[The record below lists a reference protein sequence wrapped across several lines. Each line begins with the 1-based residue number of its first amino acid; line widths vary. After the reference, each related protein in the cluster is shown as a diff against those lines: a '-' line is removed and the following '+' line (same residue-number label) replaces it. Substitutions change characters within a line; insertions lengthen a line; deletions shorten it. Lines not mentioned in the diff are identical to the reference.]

1 MGKDEKEYTWN
12 LLAKKLTGE
21 ASPEE
26 LQELEALL
34 RRNPELHYPMQ
45 TLIDLWHSGEPSR
58 QAAAENAFYR
68 HLDRME
74 KLNTGFTAGSPSST
88 GGSYA
93 TGGSSSTGDPSSA
106 PEYAP
111 ALKSRSFRTILTA
124 SLIVVTLASTW
135 LLLYPG
141 HNKQPLSP
149 NPTPAPTAPAL
160 NEVVTANGSRTHL
173 TLPDGTRVWLNAGS
187 RLTYDKNYGSARRE
201 INLTGEAF
209 FDVAPNP
216 QQPFII
222 HTSRMDVRVLGT
234 SFNVKSYPADKTT
247 EATLVRGSIAVS
259 IKNRPDETIILKPNQ
274 KLIVTSDLTT
284 LLRHQPGQSR
294 AVPDSTAQIS
304 IRPPSYEQNTGAM
317 IETSWVNNKFIFKD
331 EDFGSLSKDLERWY
345 GVSIRLTDPAQA
357 DWRFTGNF
365 EKETIRQ
372 ALDALKLTANFNYI
386 IQGNEIQIITNK

>member
-26 LQELEALL
+26 LQELEMLL

-58 QAAAENAFYR
+58 QAAAESAFNR

-74 KLNTGFTAGSPSST
+74 KLNIGFT
-88 GGSYA
+88 
-93 TGGSSSTGDPSSA
+93 TGDPSGTGDRSSA
-106 PEYAP
+106 MEHTP
-111 ALKSRSFRTILTA
+111 ARKSRTFRTVLTVA
-124 SLIVVTLASTW
+124 LIAITITSTW
-135 LLLYPG
+135 LILYPG
-141 HNKQPLSP
+141 HNRQPLSP
-149 NPTPAPTAPAL
+149 NPIQAFAAAPVL

-187 RLTYDKNYGSARRE
+187 RLTYDKNYGSTRRE
-201 INLTGEAF
+201 IDLTGEAF
-209 FDVAPNP
+209 FDVANNP
-216 QQPFII
+216 HQPFII
-222 HTSRMDVRVLGT
+222 HTPRMDVRVLGT
-234 SFNVKSYPADKTT
+234 SFNVKSYAADRTT
-247 EATLVRGSIAVS
+247 EATLVRGSIAIS
-259 IKNRPDETIILKPNQ
+259 IKNRLDETILLKPNQ
-274 KLIVTSDLTT
+274 KLIVTNDLTT
-284 LLRHQPGQSR
+284 LLRRQPGQARTTS
-294 AVPDSTAQIS
+294 DTTAQVS

-331 EDFGSLSKDLERWY
+331 EDFGTLSKDLERWY
-345 GVSIRLTDPAQA
+345 GVSISLTDPAQA

-372 ALDALKLTANFNYI
+372 ALDALKLTAKFNYI
-386 IQGNEIQIITNK
+386 IQGNQIQIVTNK

>member
-12 LLAKKLTGE
+12 LLAKKLTSE

-26 LQELEALL
+26 LQELEMLL

-58 QAAAENAFYR
+58 QAAAESAFNR

-74 KLNTGFTAGSPSST
+74 KLNTG
-88 GGSYA
+88 SY
-93 TGGSSSTGDPSSA
+93 TSA
-106 PEYAP
+106 ASAMEYAP
-111 ALKSRSFRTILTA
+111 ARKSKKFRTILTA
-124 SLIVVTLASTW
+124 SIVAITLASTW
-135 LLLYPG
+135 LILYPG
-141 HNKQPLSP
+141 RNRQPLAP
-149 NPTPAPTAPAL
+149 NPVQASIAPAL

-173 TLPDGTRVWLNAGS
+173 TLPDGTKVWLNAGS
-187 RLTYDKNYGSARRE
+187 RLAYDKNYGNGRRE

-209 FDVAPNP
+209 FDVANNP
-216 QQPFII
+216 RQPFII
-222 HTSRMDVRVLGT
+222 HTPRMDVRVLGT
-234 SFNVKSYPADKTT
+234 SFNVKSYAADKTT

-259 IKNRPDETIILKPNQ
+259 IKNRPDETILLKPNQ

-284 LLRHQPGQSR
+284 LLRHQPGQPR
-294 AVPDSTAQIS
+294 ATADSTAQVS

-331 EDFGSLSKDLERWY
+331 EDFGTLSKDLERWY
-345 GVSIRLTDPAQA
+345 GVSISLTDPAQA

-372 ALDALKLTANFNYI
+372 ALDALKLTAKFNYI
-386 IQGNEIQIITNK
+386 IQGNQIQIITNK

>member
-26 LQELEALL
+26 LQELAALL

-58 QAAAENAFYR
+58 QAAAESAFDR

-74 KLNTGFTAGSPSST
+74 KLNTTSDHPST
-88 GGSYA
+88 MEH
-93 TGGSSSTGDPSSA
+93 TPTR
-106 PEYAP
+106 
-111 ALKSRSFRTILTA
+111 KFRSFRTILTV
-124 SLIVVTLASTW
+124 SLIAITLTSIW

-141 HNKQPLSP
+141 HNRQPLSP
-149 NPTPAPTAPAL
+149 NPIQASTVQAL
-160 NEVVTANGSRTHL
+160 NEVVTVNGSRTHL
-173 TLPDGTRVWLNAGS
+173 TLPDGTKVWLNAGS

-209 FDVAPNP
+209 FDVAKNP

-222 HTSRMDVRVLGT
+222 HTPRMDVRVLGT
-234 SFNVKSYPADKTT
+234 SFNVKSYSADKTT

-274 KLIVTSDLTT
+274 KLIVTSGLTT

-294 AVPDSTAQIS
+294 TASDSTAQIS

-331 EDFGSLSKDLERWY
+331 EDFGVLSKDLERWY

-365 EKETIRQ
+365 EKENIRQ
-372 ALDALKLTANFNYI
+372 ALEALKLTANFNYI
-386 IQGNEIQIITNK
+386 IQGNQIQIITNK

>member
-26 LQELEALL
+26 LQELEMLL

-58 QAAAENAFYR
+58 QAAAESAFNR

-74 KLNTGFTAGSPSST
+74 KLNTGFT
-88 GGSYA
+88 
-93 TGGSSSTGDPSSA
+93 TGDPSSTSDYPSA
-106 PEYAP
+106 MEYAP
-111 ALKSRSFRTILTA
+111 ARKSKTFRTILTA
-124 SLIVVTLASTW
+124 SIVAIALASTW
-135 LLLYPG
+135 LILYPG
-141 HNKQPLSP
+141 HNRQPLTP
-149 NPTPAPTAPAL
+149 NPPQASTAPAL

-173 TLPDGTRVWLNAGS
+173 TLPDGTKVWLNAGS
-187 RLTYDKNYGSARRE
+187 HLTYDKNYGIARRE

-209 FDVAPNP
+209 FDVANNP
-216 QQPFII
+216 QQPFVI
-222 HTSRMDVRVLGT
+222 HTPRMDVRVLGT
-234 SFNVKSYPADKTT
+234 SFNVKSYAADKTT

-284 LLRHQPGQSR
+284 LLRRQPGQSR
-294 AVPDSTAQIS
+294 TAPDSTAQIS
-304 IRPPSYEQNTGAM
+304 IRPPSYERNTGTM

-331 EDFGSLSKDLERWY
+331 EDFGTLSKDLERWY
-345 GVSIRLTDPAQA
+345 GVNISLTDPAQA

-365 EKETIRQ
+365 EKENIRQ
-372 ALDALKLTANFNYI
+372 ALDALKLTADFNYI
-386 IQGNEIQIITNK
+386 IQGNQIQIITNK

>member
-26 LQELEALL
+26 LQELAALL

-45 TLIDLWHSGEPSR
+45 TLIDLWHSAEPSR
-58 QAAAENAFYR
+58 QAAAESAFDR

-74 KLNTGFTAGSPSST
+74 KLNTGFTTGIPSAISDHPSAMEYTPARKSSP
-88 GGSYA
+88 
-93 TGGSSSTGDPSSA
+93 
-106 PEYAP
+106 
-111 ALKSRSFRTILTA
+111 FRTILTV
-124 SLIVVTLASTW
+124 SLIAITLISTW

-141 HNKQPLSP
+141 HNRQPLSP
-149 NPTPAPTAPAL
+149 NPLPASTAPAL
-160 NEVVTANGSRTHL
+160 NEVVTVNGSRTHL
-173 TLPDGTRVWLNAGS
+173 TLPDGTKVWLNAGS
-187 RLTYDKNYGSARRE
+187 RLTYDKNYGSVRRE

-209 FDVAPNP
+209 FDVANNP
-216 QQPFII
+216 QQPLII
-222 HTSRMDVRVLGT
+222 HTPRMDVRVLGT
-234 SFNVKSYPADKTT
+234 SFNVKSYAADKTT

-294 AVPDSTAQIS
+294 IASDSTAQIS

-345 GVSIRLTDPAQA
+345 GISIRLTDPAQA

-365 EKETIRQ
+365 EKENIQQ

-386 IQGNEIQIITNK
+386 IQGNQIQIITNK

>member
-26 LQELEALL
+26 LQELEMLL

-45 TLIDLWHSGEPSR
+45 TLIDLWHSGEPTR
-58 QAAAENAFYR
+58 QAAAQSAFNR

-74 KLNTGFTAGSPSST
+74 KLNT
-88 GGSYA
+88 SY
-93 TGGSSSTGDPSSA
+93 STGDPSSTSDDLA
-106 PEYAP
+106 AMEYAP
-111 ALKSRSFRTILTA
+111 ARKFRSFRTVLIA
-124 SLIVVTLASTW
+124 SLIAVTLASTW
-135 LLLYPG
+135 FFLYPG
-141 HNKQPLSP
+141 HNRQPLSP
-149 NPTPAPTAPAL
+149 NPAQAYAAPVL

-173 TLPDGTRVWLNAGS
+173 TLPDGTKVWLNAGS
-187 RLTYDKNYGSARRE
+187 HLTYDKNYGSARRE

-209 FDVAPNP
+209 FDVANNP

-222 HTSRMDVRVLGT
+222 HTPRMDVRVLGT
-234 SFNVKSYPADKTT
+234 SFNVKSYAADKTT

-259 IKNRPDETIILKPNQ
+259 IKNRPDETILLKPNQ

-284 LLRHQPGQSR
+284 LIRHQPGQAR
-294 AVPDSTAQIS
+294 ATSDSTAQVS

-331 EDFGSLSKDLERWY
+331 EDFGTLSKDLERWY
-345 GVSIRLTDPAQA
+345 GVSISLTDPAQA

-372 ALDALKLTANFNYI
+372 ALDALKLTAKFNYI
-386 IQGNEIQIITNK
+386 IQGNQIQIITNK

>member
-26 LQELEALL
+26 LQELEMLL

-58 QAAAENAFYR
+58 QAAAESAFNR

-74 KLNTGFTAGSPSST
+74 KLNI
-88 GGSYA
+88 
-93 TGGSSSTGDPSSA
+93 DRSSA
-106 PEYAP
+106 MEYAP
-111 ALKSRSFRTILTA
+111 ARKSRTFRTVLTVA
-124 SLIVVTLASTW
+124 LIAITLASTW
-135 LLLYPG
+135 LILYPG
-141 HNKQPLSP
+141 HNRQRLSP
-149 NPTPAPTAPAL
+149 NPTPASAAAPAL

-209 FDVAPNP
+209 FDVANNP
-216 QQPFII
+216 HQPFII
-222 HTSRMDVRVLGT
+222 HTSRLDVRVLGT
-234 SFNVKSYPADKTT
+234 SFNVKSYAADKTT
-247 EATLVRGSIAVS
+247 EATLVRGSIAIS
-259 IKNRPDETIILKPNQ
+259 IKNRLDETILLKPNQ
-274 KLIVTSDLTT
+274 KLIVTNDLTT
-284 LLRHQPGQSR
+284 LLRHQPGLARTTS
-294 AVPDSTAQIS
+294 DSTAQVS

-331 EDFGSLSKDLERWY
+331 EDFGALSKDLERWY
-345 GVSIRLTDPAQA
+345 GVSISLTDPAQA

-372 ALDALKLTANFNYI
+372 ALDALKLTAKFNYI
-386 IQGNEIQIITNK
+386 IQGSQIQIITNK

>member
-12 LLAKKLTGE
+12 LLAKKLAGE
-21 ASPEE
+21 ASSEE
-26 LQELEALL
+26 LQELAALL

-45 TLIDLWHSGEPSR
+45 TLIDLWHSAEPSR
-58 QAAAENAFYR
+58 QAAAENAFDR

-74 KLNTGFTAGSPSST
+74 KLKTDDHLTT
-88 GGSYA
+88 I
-93 TGGSSSTGDPSSA
+93 
-106 PEYAP
+106 EYTP
-111 ALKSRSFRTILTA
+111 ARKSRSFSTILTV
-124 SLIVVTLASTW
+124 SLIAITLASTW

-141 HNKQPLSP
+141 HNRQPLSP
-149 NPTPAPTAPAL
+149 NPLPASTAPAL
-160 NEVVTANGSRTHL
+160 NEVVTVNGSRTHL
-173 TLPDGTRVWLNAGS
+173 TLPDGTKVWLNAGS
-187 RLTYDKNYGSARRE
+187 RLTYDKNYGSVRRE

-209 FDVAPNP
+209 FDVANNP
-216 QQPFII
+216 QQPLII
-222 HTSRMDVRVLGT
+222 HTPRMDVRVLGT
-234 SFNVKSYPADKTT
+234 SFNVKSYAADKTT

-294 AVPDSTAQIS
+294 IASDSTAQIS

-331 EDFGSLSKDLERWY
+331 EDFGILSKDLERWY

-365 EKETIRQ
+365 EKENIRQ
-372 ALDALKLTANFNYI
+372 ALDALKLTADFNYI
-386 IQGNEIQIITNK
+386 IQGSQIQIITNK

>member
-21 ASPEE
+21 ALPEE

-45 TLIDLWHSGEPSR
+45 TLIDLWNSGEPSR
-58 QAAAENAFYR
+58 QAAAENAFDR

-74 KLNTGFTAGSPSST
+74 KLNTGFTIGGPSST
-88 GGSYA
+88 G
-93 TGGSSSTGDPSSA
+93 DQPSA
-106 PEYAP
+106 MEYAQP
-111 ALKSRSFRTILTA
+111 RKSRSFRTILTA
-124 SLIVVTLASTW
+124 SLIAITLASTW
-135 LLLYPG
+135 LILYPG
-141 HNKQPLSP
+141 HSRQPLSP
-149 NPTPAPTAPAL
+149 NPTQAPSVPAL

-187 RLTYDKNYGSARRE
+187 HLTYDKNYGSARRE

-209 FDVAPNP
+209 FEVAKNS

-234 SFNVKSYPADKTT
+234 SFNVKSYAADKTT

-274 KLIVTSDLTT
+274 KLIVTSALTT
-284 LLRHQPGQSR
+284 LLRHQPGQSHT
-294 AVPDSTAQIS
+294 VSDSTAQIS

-331 EDFGSLSKDLERWY
+331 ENFGELSKDLERWY
-345 GVSIRLTDPAQA
+345 GISIRLTDSAQA

-386 IQGNEIQIITNK
+386 IQGNQIQIITNK

>member
-12 LLAKKLTGE
+12 LLAKKLAGE
-21 ASPEE
+21 ASSEE
-26 LQELEALL
+26 LQELAALL

-45 TLIDLWHSGEPSR
+45 TLIDLWHSAEPSR
-58 QAAAENAFYR
+58 QAAAENAFDR

-74 KLNTGFTAGSPSST
+74 KLKTDDHLTT
-88 GGSYA
+88 I
-93 TGGSSSTGDPSSA
+93 
-106 PEYAP
+106 EYTP
-111 ALKSRSFRTILTA
+111 ARKSRSFSTILTV
-124 SLIVVTLASTW
+124 SLIAITLASTW

-141 HNKQPLSP
+141 HNRQPLSP
-149 NPTPAPTAPAL
+149 NPLPASTAPAL
-160 NEVVTANGSRTHL
+160 NEVVTVNGSRTHL
-173 TLPDGTRVWLNAGS
+173 TLPDGTKVWLNAGS
-187 RLTYDKNYGSARRE
+187 RLTYDKNYGSVRRE

-209 FDVAPNP
+209 FDVANNP
-216 QQPFII
+216 QQPLII
-222 HTSRMDVRVLGT
+222 HTPRMDVRVLGT
-234 SFNVKSYPADKTT
+234 SFNVKSYAADKTT

-294 AVPDSTAQIS
+294 IASDSTAQIS

-331 EDFGSLSKDLERWY
+331 EDFGVLSKDLERWY

-365 EKETIRQ
+365 EKENIRQ
-372 ALDALKLTANFNYI
+372 ALDALKLTADFNYI
-386 IQGNEIQIITNK
+386 IQGSQIQIITNK

>member
-45 TLIDLWHSGEPSR
+45 TLIDLWNSGEPSR
-58 QAAAENAFYR
+58 QVAAENAFDR

-74 KLNTGFTAGSPSST
+74 KLNTGFT
-88 GGSYA
+88 
-93 TGGSSSTGDPSSA
+93 TGGSSATGPSSA
-106 PEYAP
+106 WEYAP
-111 ALKSRSFRTILTA
+111 ARRSRSFRPILTT
-124 SLIVVTLASTW
+124 SLIAIALASTW
-135 LLLYPG
+135 LFLYPG
-141 HNKQPLSP
+141 HSRQPLSP
-149 NPTPAPTAPAL
+149 NPVQAPSVPAL

-187 RLTYDKNYGSARRE
+187 HLTYDKNYGSARRE
-201 INLTGEAF
+201 INLAGEAF
-209 FDVAPNP
+209 FEVAKDPR
-216 QQPFII
+216 QPFII

-234 SFNVKSYPADKTT
+234 SFNVKSYAADKTT

-274 KLIVTSDLTT
+274 KLIVTSDLTP

-294 AVPDSTAQIS
+294 TTSDSTALIS

-331 EDFGSLSKDLERWY
+331 EDFGALSKDLERWY

-386 IQGNEIQIITNK
+386 IQGNQIQIITNK

>member
-26 LQELEALL
+26 LQELAALL

-58 QAAAENAFYR
+58 QAAAESAFDR

-74 KLNTGFTAGSPSST
+74 KLNTTSDHPS
-88 GGSYA
+88 A
-93 TGGSSSTGDPSSA
+93 MDH
-106 PEYAP
+106 AP
-111 ALKSRSFRTILTA
+111 ARRSRSFRTILTVSFIA
-124 SLIVVTLASTW
+124 ITLTSTW

-141 HNKQPLSP
+141 HNRQPLSP
-149 NPTPAPTAPAL
+149 NPLPASTAPAL

-173 TLPDGTRVWLNAGS
+173 TLPDGTKVWLNAGS
-187 RLTYDKNYGSARRE
+187 RLAYDKNYGNGRRE

-209 FDVAPNP
+209 FDVANNP
-216 QQPFII
+216 RQPFII
-222 HTSRMDVRVLGT
+222 HTPRMDVRVLGT
-234 SFNVKSYPADKTT
+234 SFNVKSYAADKTT

-259 IKNRPDETIILKPNQ
+259 IKNRPDETILLKPNQ

-284 LLRHQPGQSR
+284 LLRHQPGQPR
-294 AVPDSTAQIS
+294 ATADSTAQVS

-331 EDFGSLSKDLERWY
+331 EDFGTLSKDLERWY
-345 GVSIRLTDPAQA
+345 GVSISLTDPAQA

-372 ALDALKLTANFNYI
+372 ALDALKLTAKFNYI
-386 IQGNEIQIITNK
+386 IQGNQIQIITNK

>member
-26 LQELEALL
+26 LQELEMLL

-58 QAAAENAFYR
+58 QAAAESAFNR

-74 KLNTGFTAGSPSST
+74 KLNINDHLVAM
-88 GGSYA
+88 
-93 TGGSSSTGDPSSA
+93 
-106 PEYAP
+106 EYAP
-111 ALKSRSFRTILTA
+111 ARKSRSFRTVLIA
-124 SLIVVTLASTW
+124 SLIAVTLASAW

-141 HNKQPLSP
+141 HNRQPLSP
-149 NPTPAPTAPAL
+149 NPVQAPAAPAL

-187 RLTYDKNYGSARRE
+187 HLTYDKNYGSARRE

-209 FDVAPNP
+209 FDVASNP
-216 QQPFII
+216 RQPFII
-222 HTSRMDVRVLGT
+222 HTPRMDVRVLGT
-234 SFNVKSYPADKTT
+234 SFNLKSYAADKTT

-274 KLIVTSDLTT
+274 KLIVTNDLTT

-294 AVPDSTAQIS
+294 TVSDSAAQIS
-304 IRPPSYEQNTGAM
+304 IRPPSYERNTGAM

-331 EDFGSLSKDLERWY
+331 EDFGTLSKDLERWY

-365 EKETIRQ
+365 EKENIRQ
-372 ALDALKLTANFNYI
+372 ALDALKLTANFNYV
-386 IQGNEIQIITNK
+386 IQENQIQIITNK

>member
-26 LQELEALL
+26 LQELEMLL

-58 QAAAENAFYR
+58 QAAAESAFNR
-68 HLDRME
+68 LLDRLE
-74 KLNTGFTAGSPSST
+74 RLNTGFTTS
-88 GGSYA
+88 
-93 TGGSSSTGDPSSA
+93 DPSSIGDYPST
-106 PEYAP
+106 PEYTP
-111 ALKSRSFRTILTA
+111 VRKSRSFRTLLIA
-124 SLIVVTLASTW
+124 SLIAVTLASTW
-135 LLLYPG
+135 LILYPG
-141 HNKQPLSP
+141 HNRQPLSP
-149 NPTPAPTAPAL
+149 NPPQASAAPVL

-209 FDVAPNP
+209 FDVANNP
-216 QQPFII
+216 HQPFII
-222 HTSRMDVRVLGT
+222 HTPRMDVRVLGT
-234 SFNVKSYPADKTT
+234 SFNVKSYAADKTT
-247 EATLVRGSIAVS
+247 EATLVRGSIAIS
-259 IKNRPDETIILKPNQ
+259 IKNRLDETILLKPNQ

-284 LLRHQPGQSR
+284 LLRHEPGGSR
-294 AVPDSTAQIS
+294 TMSDSTAQVS

-331 EDFGSLSKDLERWY
+331 EDFGTLSKDLERWY
-345 GVSIRLTDPAQA
+345 GVSISLTDPAQA

-372 ALDALKLTANFNYI
+372 ALDALKLTAKFNYV
-386 IQGNEIQIITNK
+386 IQGNQIQIITNK

>member
-26 LQELEALL
+26 LQELAALL

-58 QAAAENAFYR
+58 QAAAESAFDR

-74 KLNTGFTAGSPSST
+74 KLNTGFTTGVPS
-88 GGSYA
+88 A
-93 TGGSSSTGDPSSA
+93 TSDHPSA
-106 PEYAP
+106 LDYVP
-111 ALKSRSFRTILTA
+111 ARRSRSFRTILTV
-124 SLIVVTLASTW
+124 SLITITLTSTW

-141 HNKQPLSP
+141 HNRQPLSP
-149 NPTPAPTAPAL
+149 NPLLASTAPAL
-160 NEVVTANGSRTHL
+160 NEVVTVNGSRTHL
-173 TLPDGTRVWLNAGS
+173 TLPDGTKVWLNAGS
-187 RLTYDKNYGSARRE
+187 RLTYDKNYGSVRRE

-209 FDVAPNP
+209 FDVANNP

-222 HTSRMDVRVLGT
+222 HTPRMDVRVLGT
-234 SFNVKSYPADKTT
+234 SFNVKSYAADKTT

-345 GVSIRLTDPAQA
+345 GISIRLTDPAQA

-365 EKETIRQ
+365 EKENIQQ

-386 IQGNEIQIITNK
+386 IQGNQIQIITNK